1 MKQLL
6 LKIFKFSLFTVALL
20 LGLIIIFGLTLLAG
34 WPWWVGFFVL
44 IGIIG
49 LVIIGIL
56 LKKIWLRRREQQ
68 FVNQVIEQDDHYLKQ
83 LKGKDREH
91 SRELQQRWKE
101 AIDALKH
108 SHLKKHGNP
117 LYVLPWYL
125 IIGESGSGKT
135 TAIQSARLSSPFAEV
150 QRISGIS
157 GTRNCD
163 WWFFEQAILIDTAG
177 RYAIPVNEDPDK
189 EEWQKF
195 LALLSKYR
203 RKEPLNGL
211 VVTVPADKLVEAD
224 PHVLEKDGK
233 NIRSRIHELMLVLGA
248 KFPVYVMVTK
258 CDRIQGMNPLCNL
271 LSETSLKQ
279 AMGHANHEQSS
290 DSGSFL
296 HRSLLTISERL
307 KNIRLLAL
315 QKSSSSRLTG
325 ETTDTVDPR
334 LLLFPEEFG
343 RLEPGLAAFVR
354 GAFEENPYQENPT
367 FRGIYFSS
375 GRQEGSPYSHFLK
388 ELGLIGERDLLPDT
402 NKGLFLHDFF
412 SKIIPADRELFTPTR
427 RALSWHRLTQNMGL
441 IAWVTVG
448 MAVCGLLSYAFAK
461 NLWTLRDISKEFSSP
476 PVLQGEL
483 LSDLTTMEQYRNAIE
498 GVITKNER
506 WWFPRFGLNQSK
518 QVEIR
523 LKNDFCGRFR
533 EFFLKDFDRRV
544 LLTVSGFT
552 GATPDELL
560 GLYLPYLV
568 RRINLLNSRLSGQ
581 GLDELRA
588 MPQPDYDLLAPMVQ
602 QVQIPVEI
610 KRSFEKIYLYYL
622 WWNPDKKVLNEEGNS
637 LRSWLQ
643 QILSR
648 EDTNLKW
655 LIVYVNADPG
665 LSGIQLSDF
674 WSQKN
679 KEETGVFIPAAF
691 TLDGKKAIDGHM
703 DEISRSLA
711 DSLILAPKKEDFY
724 KWYAKAY
731 IGSWEHFCTHFP
743 EGLHLLK
750 DRKAHQWAASV
761 MATDGGPYFS
771 LISQATDQIRPITE
785 SMNRTNVPKWVGF
798 LYALEEARNHA
809 VALESAHQDGF
820 LEKTTEKGKT
830 LIKKLE
836 QKTGISPANQAQLGE
851 LESGKAF
858 YDYRNNLKSIAPS
871 TTTQETAFL
880 TLSEIFKQNS
890 VTGEAGFYKAL
901 NALNRLKLT
910 LPQAGVA
917 QQPIERLIDGPLD
930 YFSAYL
936 CLETACH
943 LQSLWEKDVLV
954 EIQGISDVF
963 SLNQILF
970 GNEGYAVRFA
980 QGPAEPFVSR
990 SLSKGF
996 YAKNVSGLSIS
1007 FNTEFL
1013 DFLTRGALTSKPLKE
1028 NYSVT
1033 VVGLPTDANRDA
1045 RIQPQ
1050 ATRIELQCAGEAQVL
1065 TNRNYRIE
1073 KVFKWSPESCG
1084 DVEFQ
1089 IEVGN
1094 LTLTRK
1100 YTGYQAF
1107 PTFLQEFAAGQRT
1120 FYPSDFPESSAAL
1133 ERLGIRSIKVTYE
1146 LSGQQPIIDTLGAP
1160 MGEVPKNIARCWE
1173 Q

>member
-1 MKQLL
+1 MKQFLL
-6 LKIFKFSLFTVALL
+6 NIFKFSLIILALL

-49 LVIIGIL
+49 LVIIAIL

-101 AIDALKH
+101 AIDTLKH

-224 PHVLEKDGK
+224 PHILENDGK

-279 AMGHANHEQSS
+279 AMGHVNHEQNSNI
-290 DSGSFL
+290 GSFL

-315 QKSSSSRLTG
+315 QKSSSGGMTG
-325 ETTDTVDPR
+325 ETADAVDPR

-388 ELGLIGERDLLPDT
+388 ELGLIGERDMLPDT

-441 IAWVTVG
+441 IACVTVG
-448 MAVCGLLSYAFAK
+448 MAVCGLLSYAFVK

-498 GVITKNER
+498 RVVTKNEK

-523 LKNDFCGRFR
+523 LKTDFCGRFK

-544 LLTVSGFT
+544 LLSVSGFT
-552 GATPDELL
+552 GATPDEVLS
-560 GLYLPYLV
+560 LYLPYLV
-568 RRINLLNSRLSGQ
+568 RRINLLNSRLSGE
-581 GLDELRA
+581 GLDALLA

-610 KRSFEKIYLYYL
+610 KKSFEKIYLYYL
-622 WWNPDKKVLNEEGNS
+622 WWNPDKKMLNEESNS

-643 QILSR
+643 QILNR

-665 LSGIQLSDF
+665 LSGINLSDF
-674 WSQKN
+674 WSEK
-679 KEETGVFIPAAF
+679 KEEGTGVFIPAAF

-711 DSLILAPKKEDFY
+711 DSLILAPKKENFY

-731 IGSWEHFCTHFP
+731 IDSWENFCTRFP
-743 EGLHLLK
+743 EGLYLLK
-750 DRKAHQWAASV
+750 DRKAHQWAASL
-761 MATDGGPYFS
+761 MATDSGPYFS

-785 SMNRTNVPKWVGF
+785 LMNRANVPKWIGF
-798 LYALEEARNHA
+798 LSALEEARNHA
-809 VALESAHQDGF
+809 VVLESTHQDGF

-836 QKTGISPANQAQLGE
+836 QKTGISPVNQAQLGD
-851 LESGKAF
+851 LESGKAY
-858 YDYRNNLKSIAPS
+858 YDYRSDLKNIAPS
-871 TTTQETAFL
+871 TTTQEKAFL

-890 VTGEAGFYKAL
+890 VTGEAAFYKAL
-901 NALNRLKLT
+901 NALNRLKLA

-917 QQPIERLIDGPLD
+917 QQPIEQLIDGPLD

-943 LQSLWEKDVLV
+943 LQSIWEKDVLV

-980 QGPAEPFVSR
+980 QGPAEPFISR
-990 SLSKGF
+990 SLGKGF

-1013 DFLTRGALTSKPLKE
+1013 AFLTRGALTSKPLKE
-1028 NYSVT
+1028 SYSVT

-1050 ATRIELQCAGEAQVL
+1050 ATRLEMQCAGEAQVL
-1065 TNRNYRIE
+1065 INRNYRIE
-1073 KVFKWSPESCG
+1073 RVFKWSPESCG

-1089 IEVGN
+1089 IEVGK

-1133 ERLGIRSIKVTYE
+1133 ERLGIQSIKVTYE
-1146 LSGQQPIIDTLGAP
+1146 LSGQQPVIDILGAP
-1160 MGEVPKNIARCWE
+1160 MGEVPKNIAGCWE